1 MIIDFQK
8 AIAKLRGGKREMSDS
23 MLEQSTRI
31 LLDQII
37 LMLMRGNLK
46 AGDQLPNTTELKNLT
61 KLSEEQLASATKA
74 LIALGF
80 VEYRNGANAVVQTL
94 PETALNPLLFGLVL
108 EKASREEL
116 YELRL
121 VLDLG
126 ALELVIS
133 KVTVDDLQEL
143 ENQLRKYQARMVEG
157 DLESLPRLDEQFHLR
172 ILEMSKNASL
182 IKIGKTVMKLF
193 SLPLEKASREIGPEQ
208 ILQNHRLLYEAIA
221 AKDLS
226 KARNLLRQAF
236 LKTMEYF

>member
-1 MIIDFQK
+1 MIINFQK
-8 AIAKLRGGKREMSDS
+8 ALARLRGGKHTMSEAT
-23 MLEQSTRI
+23 LEQSTRI

-37 LMLMRGNLK
+37 LMLMRGTIK
-46 AGDQLPNTTELKNLT
+46 AGDKLPSISELMSLT
-61 KLSEEQLASATKA
+61 KLTEEQLASGTRT
-74 LIALGF
+74 LMALGF
-80 VEYRNGANAVVQTL
+80 VESRNGVYTVVSNL
-94 PETALNPLLFGLVL
+94 PESALNPLLFGLVL
-108 EKASREEL
+108 EKATREEL

-126 ALELVIS
+126 ALELAIA
-133 KVTVDDLQEL
+133 KITDDDLQEL

-208 ILQNHRLLYEAIA
+208 ILQNHRSLYEAIA

-226 KARNLLRQAF
+226 KARNQVRQAF